1 MIPEDHVGIIEL
13 GNLDLKCLIF
23 TTNESGNSEILSA
36 STVNSDGI
44 HNGVI
49 TSIKKASN
57 AIRSCISLAEKK
69 AGISL
74 KKINVILEQSEF
86 LCTKFS
92 KHRKISGSQIQKEDI
107 EFLLKEAKKQ
117 VMLNDDRQS
126 IIHIFN
132 HNYIVDGKTFSDEPM
147 GVYADHLSHE
157 ITFITMPKNN
167 IKNINEVFYECDI
180 EVERFISSTFSLAV
194 NVLSES
200 ELKMG
205 SLLINIGFK
214 KISLGFFKN
223 LALIHSLTIPIGVNH
238 ITQDISKVCSLNME
252 ESEVIKNKI
261 DYSLDNNSE
270 LFNEDGFLKS
280 NFFNESTFRKIS
292 KSLILNVVNARL
304 DEILE
309 KIEKQ
314 INLTRFNLNLDK
326 YFFITGGGSKLI
338 NLETYFSKFLGM
350 QIKKVQ
356 EKNKQ
361 NEKFAPC
368 LGASKII
375 KDGWE
380 TEAIPQLE
388 GHKSKKMS
396 FLTKIFGNRL

>member
-167 IKNINEVFYECDI
+167 IKNINEVFYECCLLYTSPSPRDGLLS
-180 EVERFISSTFSLAV
+180 RMPSSA
-194 NVLSES
+194 
-200 ELKMG
+200 
-205 SLLINIGFK
+205 
-214 KISLGFFKN
+214 
-223 LALIHSLTIPIGVNH
+223 
-238 ITQDISKVCSLNME
+238 
-252 ESEVIKNKI
+252 
-261 DYSLDNNSE
+261 
-270 LFNEDGFLKS
+270 
-280 NFFNESTFRKIS
+280 
-292 KSLILNVVNARL
+292 
-304 DEILE
+304 
-309 KIEKQ
+309 
-314 INLTRFNLNLDK
+314 
-326 YFFITGGGSKLI
+326 
-338 NLETYFSKFLGM
+338 
-350 QIKKVQ
+350 
-356 EKNKQ
+356 
-361 NEKFAPC
+361 
-368 LGASKII
+368 
-375 KDGWE
+375 
-380 TEAIPQLE
+380 
-388 GHKSKKMS
+388 
-396 FLTKIFGNRL
+396 